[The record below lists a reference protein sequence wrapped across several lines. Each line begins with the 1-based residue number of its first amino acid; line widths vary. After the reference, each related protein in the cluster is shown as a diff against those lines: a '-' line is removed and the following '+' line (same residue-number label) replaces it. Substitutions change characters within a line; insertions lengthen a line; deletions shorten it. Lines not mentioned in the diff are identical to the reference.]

1 METKEI
7 LIQKLKDNNSPRLYK
22 RFSISMEDLQ
32 DNPIKLLEVVTYLD
46 MHKDKIDSYNI
57 HNWVDEMTMSPMI
70 MLEMFLKETFEL
82 QNKTMNDRLIHA
94 LTKF

>member
-46 MHKDKIDSYNI
+46 MHKDKIDSYNKI
-57 HNWVDEMTMSPMI
+57 KD
-70 MLEMFLKETFEL
+70 
-82 QNKTMNDRLIHA
+82 
-94 LTKF
+94 